1 LLHEITPAGVAGGG
15 GVEDDVHQLADV
27 EHCGRLKVK
36 SGDDRVFV
44 GRRGDEDEC
53 RGRGRDR
60 GRCGSRLLQGG
71 GLGLLLLEA
80 EAGSQDAA
88 MGSGSWRLDVLGL
101 LDDGLEPSVEGNN
114 LGVVRH
120 GDRTG

>member
-1 LLHEITPAGVAGGG
+1 
-15 GVEDDVHQLADV
+15 
-27 EHCGRLKVK
+27 VK

-44 GRRGDEDEC
+44 GRRGDGDEC
-53 RGRGRDR
+53 RGRDR

-71 GLGLLLLEA
+71 GLGLLLEA
-80 EAGSQDAA
+80 EAGSRDAA
-88 MGSGSWRLDVLGL
+88 MCSGSLRLDVLGL
-101 LDDGLEPSVEGNN
+101 LDDGLEPSAEGNN